1 MYTPGTALGGGQVP
15 KFYPLKRFREEQQA
29 FNRAYN
35 FRMRPAASLLFVA
48 LLACGCSVARV
59 VKDANPVNEDPE
71 IAQEF
76 AAGQEAREWLAREDA
91 GFFEISKETG
101 RQIIEKLYAAGSPMV
116 KITDSEKLEPSHKVE
131 VAVTIVAEMPTD
143 PDQRKKLL
151 AVEQEIY
158 EEDSP
163 EPDNGQKYVVIVT
176 D

>member
-1 MYTPGTALGGGQVP
+1 
-15 KFYPLKRFREEQQA
+15 
-29 FNRAYN
+29 
-35 FRMRPAASLLFVA
+35 MRSAAPVLLMA

-59 VKDANPVNEDPE
+59 VKEETPANDETE
-71 IAQEF
+71 ITKEF
-76 AAGQEAREWLAREDA
+76 AAGQEARQWLAREDVA
-91 GFFEISKETG
+91 FFEISKEYG
-101 RQIIEKLYAAGSPMV
+101 KEIVEKLYAAGSPMV
-116 KITDSEKLEPSHKVE
+116 KITDSEKLDPSQKVE

-143 PDQRKKLL
+143 PEKRKQLL